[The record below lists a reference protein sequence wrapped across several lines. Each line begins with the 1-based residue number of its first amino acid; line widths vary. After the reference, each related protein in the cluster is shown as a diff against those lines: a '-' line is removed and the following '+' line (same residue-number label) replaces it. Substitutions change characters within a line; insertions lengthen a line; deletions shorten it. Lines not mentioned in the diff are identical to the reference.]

1 MPWSVN
7 GERIEDQTI
16 REEARNIRPQ
26 LQQAMEGEEP
36 AVIEARVKEWSR
48 ENVIER
54 VLLRQAA
61 LADAEPLSAEEVEAA
76 FQRIREEAP
85 GESGVVA
92 LGSDESVKR
101 EIEIRMRIDRL
112 MARAAAKTSP
122 PATKDIA
129 EHYRKHREEYR
140 TPEMVHAR
148 HIVKN
153 VDANTDE
160 AAARA
165 AIDEAQA
172 KLKGGADFA
181 LVADELSDCPGRG
194 GDLGFFAPGQMV
206 EEFDEVVFALAPG
219 AVSEVFRTGFGFHI
233 AQVLEKRPAG
243 VRSLEEMKQEI
254 GQMLLEQKQQK
265 AVDSYLDALWK
276 KARIE
281 EIAAP

>member
-7 GERIEDQTI
+7 GEVIDDQAI

-26 LQQAMEGEEP
+26 LQQAMEGDDP
-36 AVIEARVKEWSR
+36 AAIEARVKEWSR

-61 LADAEPLSAEEVEAA
+61 LADPEPVSAEEVEQA
-76 FQRIREEAP
+76 FQNIRENAP

-101 EIEIRMRIDRL
+101 EIEVRLRIDRL
-112 MARAAAKTSP
+112 LARAAAKTSA

-140 TPEMVHAR
+140 TPESIHAR

-160 AAARA
+160 ATAQA
-165 AIDEAQA
+165 AIAEAQA
-172 KLKGGADFA
+172 KLAAGDDFA
-181 LVADELSDCPGRG
+181 EVADSLSDCPGRG
-194 GDLGFFAPGQMV
+194 GDLGYFAPGQMV
-206 EEFDEVVFALAPG
+206 EEFDEVVFGLEEG
-219 AVSEVFRTGFGFHI
+219 QVSGIFRTGFGFHI
-233 AQVLEKRPAG
+233 AQVLDKRPAG
-243 VRSLEEMKQEI
+243 VRSLEEMKGEI
-254 GQMLLEQKQQK
+254 GEQLLEQKRQK
-265 AVDSYLDALWK
+265 SVESYLDSLWK
-276 KARIE
+276 KAKIE
-281 EIAAP
+281 EVSA

>member
-7 GERIEDQTI
+7 GEVIPDQAI

-26 LQQAMEGEEP
+26 LQQAMEGEDP
-36 AVIEARVKEWSR
+36 ALIESRIKEWSR

-61 LADAEPLSAEEVEAA
+61 LADPAPVPAEVIDEAFARIKEET
-76 FQRIREEAP
+76 P
-85 GESGVVA
+85 GQTGVVA

-101 EIEIRMRIDRL
+101 EIETRLRIDRL
-112 MARAAAKTSP
+112 MEQAARKASA

-129 EHYRKHREEYR
+129 EYYRKNREQFQE
-140 TPEMVHAR
+140 PETLHAR

-165 AIDEAQA
+165 AIEEAA
-172 KLKGGADFA
+172 RKLAEGADFA
-181 LVADELSDCPGRG
+181 ALADELSDCPGRG
-194 GDLGFFAPGQMV
+194 GDLGWFPAGQMV
-206 EEFDEVVFALAPG
+206 DEFEAVVFALKPG
-219 AVSEVFRTGFGFHI
+219 ETSGIFQTPFGFHI
-233 AQVLEKRPAG
+233 AQLLDRRAPGYRTLEAVKAEISEQLAG
-243 VRSLEEMKQEI
+243 EK
-254 GQMLLEQKQQK
+254 KQK
-265 AVDSYLDALWK
+265 AMEAFLDSLWK

-281 EIAAP
+281 EVPAP